1 MIHYRTEAGGGPLL
15 ITVNSNA
22 RAKAGRRTSRPTA
35 GTAGGAD
42 RIGRIPAIHHATI
55 RHEAPSTTRPRST
68 APNSAASPRRSHQA
82 AAAAAT
88 MWAIVMPDDVPS
100 SDGDP
105 DTPDIPGISS
115 IPGMETGTDDGTDDI
130 AAEDAVAAA

>member
-15 ITVNSNA
+15 ITVNCNA
-22 RAKAGRRTSRPTA
+22 RATAGRRTSRPTA

-55 RHEAPSTTRPRST
+55 RHDAPSTTRPRST
-68 APNSAASPRRSHQA
+68 TPNSAASPRRSHQA
-82 AAAAAT
+82 AVAAARI
-88 MWAIVMPDDVPS
+88 WAIVMPDDVPS

-105 DTPDIPGISS
+105 DTPDIPGISC
-115 IPGMETGTDDGTDDI
+115 ITGMEPGTEDM
-130 AAEDAVAAA
+130 AAEDAAA